1 MSLGLGN
8 TELVYSLG
16 MGLAEKGGPSWAV
29 AAKLDDG
36 LSPFLPAHC
45 TQHES
50 VPICFSSGR
59 EGLGPGDGNVLAFPG
74 KCVFPFPGPPGGSD
88 HPNWICGWGW
98 DFPGVLGHSMACFSL
113 IFPSSILSCYLGESL
128 ALLLGGQDPQS
139 QETLNFRGSK
149 KQSFQ

>member
-8 TELVYSLG
+8 TELVYSTLG

-36 LSPFLPAHC
+36 LSPFLLLIAHS
-45 TQHES
+45 TES

-74 KCVFPFPGPPGGSD
+74 KCVFPFPGPPG
-88 HPNWICGWGW
+88 
-98 DFPGVLGHSMACFSL
+98 VLIIPTGFVGGAGTSL
-113 IFPSSILSCYLGESL
+113 EYWVTPWHASVSSSPFLHTLMLSG
-128 ALLLGGQDPQS
+128 
-139 QETLNFRGSK
+139 
-149 KQSFQ
+149 